1 MQIVCLM
8 GLIWYFLHCAK
19 NIIFAELIVLY
30 TIHLNY
36 VYFQVDALTDSLEH
50 MKEKYQSAQAEDR
63 SMSEKMMTVERCC
76 ILET

>member
-1 MQIVCLM
+1 M
-8 GLIWYFLHCAK
+8 GRK
-19 NIIFAELIVLY
+19 ESNQTNKQNTV
-30 TIHLNY
+30 HLNY

-63 SMSEKMMTVERCC
+63 SMSEKMMTVERYC